1 MLMMCPKLTT
11 MQKNNKL
18 FSLLKNLP
26 GVIPRHLH
34 LYSGLFIFHYRF
46 LIVSCLIN
54 EILFKDESVTT
65 LCLFLWVDILWV

>member
-1 MLMMCPKLTT
+1 MMCPKLTT

-18 FSLLKNLP
+18 FSLLKIYRGNTKTFA
-26 GVIPRHLH
+26 
-34 LYSGLFIFHYRF
+34 FIFGFIHFYYRF

-54 EILFKDESVTT
+54 EILCKDESVTT